1 MIAHGASIAVS
12 STTVPQKPQISC
24 SGGSSGERR
33 GKLWVISASS
43 ACSRAPVETA
53 CCRYCLTTTATQS
66 IVSASLRRPRSSMVA
81 RGEDGVQR
89 ESCTLQASEKKRS

>member
-33 GKLWVISASS
+33 GRLWVISASS

-53 CCRYCLTTTATQS
+53 C
-66 IVSASLRRPRSSMVA
+66 
-81 RGEDGVQR
+81 
-89 ESCTLQASEKKRS
+89 